1 MKLKRYWFR
10 DWRDDKEYITN
21 AYSIKD
27 LKRRIGTDNIQILN
41 TYCKKNLKET
51 DLILRY

>member
-10 DWRDDKEYITN
+10 DWRDEKEYVTS

-27 LKRRIGTDNIQILN
+27 LKRKTGTNRIQILRV
-41 TYCKKNLKET
+41 YQRKNLKAD
-51 DLILRY
+51 DLILLY